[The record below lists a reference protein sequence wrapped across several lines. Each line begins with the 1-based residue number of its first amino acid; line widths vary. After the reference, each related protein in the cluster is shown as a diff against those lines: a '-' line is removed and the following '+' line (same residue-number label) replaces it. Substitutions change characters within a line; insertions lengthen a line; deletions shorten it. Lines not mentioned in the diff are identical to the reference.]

1 MSHTTAPATSPAS
14 SPSSRSTV
22 DVFSESPRLDLD
34 AYLARIGWSG
44 QGEASVEMLRSVHR
58 AHVHGIPFENVEPVL
73 GSAPS
78 LALADLQAKLVRSRR
93 GGYCFEH
100 NTLFAAV
107 LEALGFGVTRLAARV
122 RVGAQGAVRPRTH
135 MLLLVDVPG
144 ASRQYLADVGFGSIG
159 GLLEA
164 IPLTAGTEVHDGG
177 RRHRLVRE
185 PHHGLEDLWVLQA
198 FQGGAWSDQYAFSRE
213 PFEPADYEVINWH
226 VATNPRSPFQHTL
239 YAQRT
244 TPDTHLALAGRAL
257 VIMRADGTR
266 EERELADSA
275 ELRQVLDTDFGIEL
289 PEGARLEAGH

>member
-1 MSHTTAPATSPAS
+1 MARTHAPGTSTAPVHS
-14 SPSSRSTV
+14 STG
-22 DVFSESPRLDLD
+22 SPRLDLD

-44 QGEASVEMLRSVHR
+44 KREASAEVLRSVHR
-58 AHVHGIPFENVEPVL
+58 AHVCGIPFENVQPLL

-93 GGYCFEH
+93 GGYCYEH

-107 LEALGFGVTRLAARV
+107 LEALGFSVTRLTARV
-122 RVGAQGAVRPRTH
+122 RVGAEGTVRPRTH
-135 MLLLVDVPG
+135 MLLLVDVPD
-144 ASRQYLADVGFGSIG
+144 ASQQYLADVGFGSIG

-164 IPLTAGTEVHDGG
+164 IPLAADAEVHDGG

-198 FQGGAWSDQYAFSRE
+198 FQGEAWSDQYAFTRE
-213 PFEPADYEVINWH
+213 PFEPGDYEVINWH

-244 TPDTHLALAGRAL
+244 LLDAHLALTGRVL
-257 VIMRADGTR
+257 VTTRSDGTR
-266 EERELADSA
+266 EERELTDPA
-275 ELRQVLDTDFGIEL
+275 EVRRVLDSDFGIEL
-289 PEGARLEAGH
+289 PEGARLKF